1 MISKFDRW
9 LRFLSDGNEGK
20 YWDDTNRLACQGS
33 QIADIWG
40 PIIASAATI
49 APTYR
54 YHVVSGTAAIVTI
67 TPPYATFKGRITL
80 VPTGIWTWTAAG
92 NIFVAGTTTAG
103 NGVPVDFDFDGS
115 KWYPS
120 RIT

>member
-1 MISKFDRW
+1 MFKW
-9 LRFLSDGNEGK
+9 LKFLSDPKEGK
-20 YWDDTNRLACQGS
+20 YYDDTDKVACVGS
-33 QIADIWG
+33 QIANNWG
-40 PIIASAATI
+40 PTIASAATI

-67 TPPYATFKGRITL
+67 TPPFPSFRGRITFI
-80 VPTGIWTWTAAG
+80 PTGIWTWTAAG

-103 NGVPVDFDFDGS
+103 NGVPVDFDFDGN